1 MRYRALVNTR
11 VVFNV
16 GGTFYNVLVY
26 ADDLVLL
33 APSCTAL
40 QQLLNVFCVH
50 INEIDM
56 TCNVKKTVCVV
67 FPPKNRTK
75 IVSTDFPKLHIGSS
89 LIEFVI

>member
-11 VVFNV
+11 VVCNV

-33 APSCTAL
+33 APSWTAL

-56 TCNVKKTVCVV
+56 TCNVKRQFVWC
-67 FPPKNRTK
+67 FLPR
-75 IVSTDFPKLHIGSS
+75 
-89 LIEFVI
+89 IELR